1 MLRACSGKIFQRD
14 TGMPPHT
21 CHHSMKTFKWVCGLL
36 LCGLVSNAAAQ
47 GLDKHLP
54 LQVSVFNEA
63 TALPFTRFL
72 TLPLHPG
79 VQVGT
84 DWDYKVGK
92 RSRLYQAV
100 QLSYYYHGQLNQGVG
115 LHTELGYEYRH
126 RTGLAAGAL
135 LGLGYLHTFA
145 TTREYAFQ
153 DGQYVER
160 RDFGNSRLYP
170 SLSLELGHYLRRAD
184 ARSPKVFLRYQA
196 WAEYPYSPGFI
207 PVMTHIN
214 LHLGVRC
221 FLPTRSTHEKN

>member
-1 MLRACSGKIFQRD
+1 
-14 TGMPPHT
+14 MPPFACLQGMT
-21 CHHSMKTFKWVCGLL
+21 ILRLGWWGLL
-36 LCGLVSNAAAQ
+36 CFLPWIGAAQ
-47 GLDKHLP
+47 VPSRGLP

-84 DWDYKVGK
+84 DWDYKAGN

-126 RTGLAAGAL
+126 RSGLAGGAL

-160 RDFGNSRLYP
+160 RDFGNARLYP

-221 FLPTRSTHEKN
+221 FLPTRSTHEKI